1 MDVVETIE
9 YPLSWNRD
17 PRLRKRPVFYD
28 TLRDLPIRAGMS
40 MAALDKLLF
49 EEIRSQ
55 PEVQCTVLMGGRDTR
70 WTSMSTWGVGLRF
83 GVEVWYVRSSGRRR
97 IGKPL
102 RPGDIQNVAI
112 MVCPADAVACFSE
125 DPEQRALGMCGA
137 FTPLAPGHAR
147 LVYSQP
153 LETANT
159 LVTCFR
165 FRYRRPKESV
175 HELLSK
181 AASPKNESYGAL
193 GVPMLPPHLYEHQ
206 GIFAVSEVSG
216 YKSRAVAAQNFHMLI
231 TSHANVYNAPEA
243 KMPKN
248 KSSRAAAHALLV
260 PTRVE
265 AGAHIGNV
273 AASLVGVNM
282 TDQTTT
288 HAGYQT
294 VEQYTTS
301 GWTGYMGQW
310 TSNLGTK
317 MIHRHPSLNLSDR
330 EDARIELTWRARS
343 DAIDLCND
351 LSMVGMLDMIAD
363 VFYDGALPDD
373 VHRPTAGGLL
383 ISVAVRLAC
392 FPHRYP
398 IACDELQ
405 FGTPNDMVASKR
417 VADMFESCMKP
428 LISTMD
434 NDPMYAIDVLLRDVL
449 AKIETDLQHA
459 RSSRSSKQAR
469 GGRGVDP
476 DTRDSA
482 ARQALHSLFRHGIAV
497 CNDVMG
503 VLPQSA
509 GQSYYHNEF
518 LRTASECFDPLSLS
532 RSEDAWASGL
542 GVLHAMDEAPRCTSR
557 GERLGALRRVLH
569 TSELWIRTGKYG
581 GRVLLLGPHDSQF
594 NGAMQALSTVT
605 EKKLESMRRPSN
617 KDMTA
622 NMKRAFLEKPAP
634 GSGKTVAGR
643 MGGSTK
649 SKSAKKRREQAF
661 NAQQY
666 TQEAQNKTKEIETAL
681 ANSIDHQAFAIAR
694 SMAETIICQGPSL
707 ATQDFTTSAYVGSQY
722 SRLQCSCCPRTVH
735 ITQGLGLW
743 SLFGRCTS
751 CNRRRC
757 LECAQKYVSALDLW
771 DDDTPRPREPTCLF
785 CGHPRPGDVEDDEAG
800 EYP

>member
-9 YPLSWNRD
+9 YPLNWNQD

-28 TLRDLPIRAGMS
+28 TLRDLPIHAGMT

-49 EEIRSQ
+49 GEIRSQ
-55 PEVQCTVLMGGRDTR
+55 PDVQCTVLMGGRDTR
-70 WTSMSTWGVGLRF
+70 WTSLNTWGVGLRF

-112 MVCPADAVACFSE
+112 MVCPADAVSCFSE
-125 DPEQRALGMCGA
+125 DPQHQALAASGA
-137 FTPLAPGHAR
+137 CTPLQPGHAR
-147 LVYSQP
+147 LVYNQP
-153 LETANT
+153 LETTNT

-165 FRYRRPKESV
+165 FRYRKPKESIRD
-175 HELLSK
+175 LLAK
-181 AASPKNESYGAL
+181 AASPKNESYGAF

-206 GIFAVSEVSG
+206 GNFAIQEVSG
-216 YKSRAVAAQNFHMLI
+216 FKSRAVSAQNFHMLI

-248 KSSRAAAHALLV
+248 KNTRAAAHALLV
-260 PTRVE
+260 PARVE
-265 AGAHIGNV
+265 PGAHICNV
-273 AASLVGVNM
+273 AASLCGVSM

-288 HAGYQT
+288 HAGYHT
-294 VEQYTTS
+294 VEQYTTN
-301 GWTGYMGQW
+301 GWTSYMGQW
-310 TSNLGTK
+310 TANLGTK
-317 MIHRHPSLNLSDR
+317 LIFRHPSLNLADR
-330 EDARIELTWRARS
+330 EDLRAEMTWRARAN
-343 DAIDLCND
+343 AIDLCND

-383 ISVAVRLAC
+383 MSVAVRLAC

-405 FGTPNDMVASKR
+405 FGTPNDMVSAKR

-428 LISTMD
+428 LISSMD
-434 NDPMYAIDVLLRDVL
+434 NDPMYAIDVLLRNVL
-449 AKIETDLQHA
+449 AKIEGDIQQA
-459 RSSRSSKQAR
+459 RSSRSSKQMR
-469 GGRGVDP
+469 SNREVDP

-509 GQSYYHNEF
+509 GQSYYHNE
-518 LRTASECFDPLSLS
+518 LSRTASECFDPLCLS
-532 RSEDAWASGL
+532 RNEEAWASGL

-557 GERLGALRRVLH
+557 GERLGALRRILH
-569 TSELWIRTGKYG
+569 TTELWIRTGKYG
-581 GRVLLLGPHDSQF
+581 GRILLFGVHDSQF
-594 NGAMQALSTVT
+594 SGAMQVLVN
-605 EKKLESMRRPSN
+605 EKKLDSAGRPRN
-617 KDMTA
+617 RDMTT

-643 MGGSTK
+643 TGGSTK
-649 SKSAKKRREQAF
+649 SKSAKKRREEAF
-661 NAQQY
+661 NARQY
-666 TQEAQNKTKEIETAL
+666 TQEAQTKTKEIETAL
-681 ANSIDHQAFAIAR
+681 ANSIDHKAFAIAQ
-694 SMAETIICQGPSL
+694 SIAESVICQGLSL
-707 ATQDFTTSAYVGSQY
+707 ATQDFTTSAYVGSWH
-722 SRLQCSCCPRTVH
+722 SKLQCSCCPRSVH

-757 LECAQKYVSALDLW
+757 LECTQKYVTALDLW
-771 DDDTPRPREPTCLF
+771 DDDTARPREPTCLF
-785 CGHPRPGDVEDDEAG
+785 CGHPRPGQEDDEELG